1 MDNRKPDDVSY
12 LATCKYC
19 GTQTRLSFNR
29 VESDKP
35 FICPECGARLE
46 VVPPPAAQSRVEP
59 RKKIKREYGYDFTH
73 RPPENNGTDEFSR
86 GALLGQLIV
95 FVIVI
100 VVSFVLFIVALISA
114 C

>member
-1 MDNRKPDDVSY
+1 MDNRKPDGVSY

-29 VESDKP
+29 VESDKV

-46 VVPPPAAQSRVEP
+46 VVPPPAQRRGEP

-73 RPPENNGTDEFSR
+73 RPREDDDTDEFSR

-100 VVSFVLFIVALISA
+100 VVSFVLFIVALIST